1 MKRRH
6 LLSNAASLAALAH
19 LPGAALAQ
27 GRKDNLTLAMAL
39 EPPGLDPTAGAA
51 SDRWGRRGAFTV
63 WAGLGALAF
72 AALSSLMDA
81 PEASLALTLTFGLCC
96 FAFGVNGIIGAW
108 TPELFPTAV
117 RATGPGLCQ
126 NLGKGVGGLA
136 GPIVAGRLLDA
147 HGYSVVFLGPALL
160 FALCAAWVWTFPR
173 VDGRALDQE

>member
-1 MKRRH
+1 VGV
-6 LLSNAASLAALAH
+6 L
-19 LPGAALAQ
+19 
-27 GRKDNLTLAMAL
+27 
-39 EPPGLDPTAGAA
+39 TAGAA

-160 FALCAAWVWTFPR
+160 FALCGAWVWTFPR